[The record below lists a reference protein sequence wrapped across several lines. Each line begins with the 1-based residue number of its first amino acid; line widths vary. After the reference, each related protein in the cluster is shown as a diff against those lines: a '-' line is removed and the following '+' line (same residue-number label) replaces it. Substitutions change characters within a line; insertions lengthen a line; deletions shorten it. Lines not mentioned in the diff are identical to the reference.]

1 MAYYRRRDL
10 RGGYR
15 PLNFVLPT
23 NSLSGAY
30 GPTLPA
36 QVSPS
41 AVAAMVRA
49 MANAAQRGRS
59 AYPSPR
65 AYSGMSGGYYRRA
78 GMGDV
83 SSSLDDLKNWVTNNP
98 ALAGGIAIAG
108 GLLLGMR
115 GRRR

>member
-1 MAYYRRRDL
+1 MAYFRRRDL
-10 RGGYR
+10 QGGYR
-15 PLNFVLPT
+15 PLNFVLPS

-36 QVSPS
+36 QASPT
-41 AVAAMVRA
+41 AAAAILRA
-49 MANAAQRGRS
+49 MANRAQRGKS
-59 AYPSPR
+59 AVR
-65 AYSGMSGGYYRRA
+65 GMSGGYYRRRA

-83 SSSLDDLKNWVTNNP
+83 SSTLDELKTWVTNNP

-108 GLLLGMR
+108 VLLLGMR